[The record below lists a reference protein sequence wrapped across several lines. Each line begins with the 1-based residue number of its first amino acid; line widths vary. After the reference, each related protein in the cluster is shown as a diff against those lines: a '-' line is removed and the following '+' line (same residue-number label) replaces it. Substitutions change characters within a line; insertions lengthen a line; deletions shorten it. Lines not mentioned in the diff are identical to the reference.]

1 MTRLLDYTSYSCSLF
16 FSHVLFSPPQI
27 NDEKSSHLWLS
38 TPNKSPP
45 QRVGRGERVAKMQ
58 LTLWFGLVRTPKAGD
73 TLRWKIKSWAW
84 CLAQLVARLM
94 FAMPDQDYN
103 LITSAAKEIYRDRV
117 RQKEGE
123 RNRGKDQCKH
133 QRVLSPYISGQVDKV
148 LKRNKCGLT
157 ATSKSSAR
165 GLLLLK
171 AQECCC

>member
-27 NDEKSSHLWLS
+27 NDEKSRHLWLS

-73 TLRWKIKSWAW
+73 TLRWNIKSWAW

-94 FAMPDQDYN
+94 FVMPDQDYN

-133 QRVLSPYISGQVDKV
+133 QRVLSPYISGQIDKV

>member
-16 FSHVLFSPPQI
+16 PLHVLFSPPQI
-27 NDEKSSHLWLS
+27 NEEKSSHLWLS

-45 QRVGRGERVAKMQ
+45 QKVGRGERVAKMQ
-58 LTLWFGLVRTPKAGD
+58 LTLWFGFVRTPKAGEFP
-73 TLRWKIKSWAW
+73 RPNIKSLA
-84 CLAQLVARLM
+84 CLVQLTAHLILTRT
-94 FAMPDQDYN
+94 DQGYN

-117 RQKEGE
+117 RQTKGE
-123 RNRGKDQCKH
+123 RKRGKDQCKH
-133 QRVLSPYISGQVDKV
+133 QCFLSPYISGQVDKV

>member
-73 TLRWKIKSWAW
+73 TLRWNIKSWAW

-94 FAMPDQDYN
+94 FVMPDQDYN

-133 QRVLSPYISGQVDKV
+133 QRVLSPYISGQIDKV

>member
-73 TLRWKIKSWAW
+73 TLLWNIKSWAW
-84 CLAQLVARLM
+84 CLAQLAARLM
-94 FAMPDQDYN
+94 LTMPDQDYN

-133 QRVLSPYISGQVDKV
+133 QRFLSPYISGQVDKV

>member
-16 FSHVLFSPPQI
+16 PSHVLFTPPQI

-38 TPNKSPP
+38 TPNKFPP
-45 QRVGRGERVAKMQ
+45 QRVARGERVAKMQ
-58 LTLWFGLVRTPKAGD
+58 LTLWFGFVRTPKAEEIP
-73 TLRWKIKSWAW
+73 RRNIKSLA
-84 CLAQLVARLM
+84 CLVQLAARLILTS
-94 FAMPDQDYN
+94 PDQGYN

-117 RQKEGE
+117 RQTEGE
-123 RNRGKDQCKH
+123 RKRGKDQCKH
-133 QRVLSPYISGQVDKV
+133 QCFLSPYISGQVDKV

>member
-38 TPNKSPP
+38 TPNESPL

-73 TLRWKIKSWAW
+73 IPRRSIKSWARR
-84 CLAQLVARLM
+84 QARLS
-94 FAMPDQDYN
+94 AHLSLTTPDQGYN

-117 RQKEGE
+117 RQTEGE
-123 RNRGKDQCKH
+123 RKRGKDQCKH
-133 QRVLSPYISGQVDKV
+133 QCFLSPYISGQVDKV